1 MGPARQH
8 ALHRQLGCGAVRSG
22 AASRGCRGGTAAT
35 AESASAPGA
44 AVIERHKVGFM
55 DVATSTQT
63 IADLYARSL
72 NVLESLR
79 ARSTPEGSRT
89 RQAPRFPITRAAELV
104 GRTSAAIREAEKDA
118 RLPGVERTA
127 SGRRVGYTL
136 AELNA
141 MRTVFGTRPWRTAED
156 PLSVIAVQNFKGGVG
171 KSTVSVHLA
180 QYLAIRGYRVC
191 LIDCDSQ
198 GSATM
203 MMGYVPDLDI
213 AEEDT
218 LYPFIRNAEMSS
230 LSYAVRETHWDGLWL
245 IPANLRLYS
254 AEYELAARIARSDQ
268 MLLNRLSEGVA
279 SIAQHF
285 DVVILDPPPALGTIS
300 LSVMRAA
307 NALLIPVPPTVVDFT
322 STTSFLAMLYESIG
336 VLEDRGLPIN
346 LRWIRFLAT
355 RADEQ
360 KSMQRELLQ
369 IMRNLFGENMLRAV
383 LRDSAE
389 IDNASARMMSVY
401 ELEQPVTSR
410 ETYLR
415 CLTYL
420 NGVNAEIETQ
430 FRLTWPSHAD
440 RLRAEGV
447 L

>member
-1 MGPARQH
+1 MDIFETASTVE
-8 ALHRQLGCGAVRSG
+8 ALYNRSIDVVSKLRRRGDVLGEGLGEPTRRSPRF
-22 AASRGCRGGTAAT
+22 S
-35 AESASAPGA
+35 
-44 AVIERHKVGFM
+44 I
-55 DVATSTQT
+55 
-63 IADLYARSL
+63 
-72 NVLESLR
+72 
-79 ARSTPEGSRT
+79 SRT
-89 RQAPRFPITRAAELV
+89 AELV
-104 GRTSAAIREAEKDA
+104 GRTSASIRDAEKDG
-118 RLPGVERTA
+118 RLPNVPRTQ

-136 AELNA
+136 AEVNV
-141 MRTVFGTRPWRTAED
+141 MRTVFGTEPRRADSD
-156 PLSVIAVQNFKGGVG
+156 PLAVIAVQNFKGGVG

-203 MMGYVPDLDI
+203 MMGHVPDLDI
-213 AEEDT
+213 DEEDT
-218 LYPFIRNAEMSS
+218 LYPFFRNVEMSS
-230 LSYAVRETHWDGLWL
+230 LAYAVRETHWDRLWL

-268 MLLNRLSEGVA
+268 RLLNRLADGIA
-279 SIAQHF
+279 SIAEHF

-336 VLEDRGLPIN
+336 ALEDRGLPIN

-369 IMRNLFGENMLRAV
+369 IMRNLFGESMLRAV

-420 NGVNAEIETQ
+420 NAVNAEIETQ
-430 FRLTWPSHAD
+430 FRLTWPSHAE
-440 RLRAEGV
+440 RLRGEGV